1 VSLLK
6 KKVVM
11 AVPVNATKTQANSGA
26 RERIKS
32 LVAGRG
38 NELMENSFKKVEAE
52 VQKLASLKNKPAAMD
67 YFLDVARIHDRRV
80 KEINEFKEKGGKVVG
95 TLCNFVPV
103 EIVDAAGA
111 LPVALGC
118 GYLPP
123 VGLGEAFLGDPNMC
137 SIVKACAGCMMID
150 DFPLFSQCDA
160 MIAPAPCDAKLKLS
174 DEFAEVK
181 AIVPMNIP
189 RIKSGESI
197 RRQWIQ
203 EIMTVRNRMEMLTGT
218 KIDRKRLKES
228 ILKYQRAHKA
238 WRRLLDIRKRGNVL
252 WGRHFLLVAW
262 LAYVDDIERWTENV
276 NKLSDELE
284 PLVNAKRNV
293 ANGDAPRVMLA
304 GSPLMWPNWKL
315 PDIVEEVGATIV
327 SDELCSGTRVLYDP
341 VVVDEWTERAML
353 EAIADRYLF
362 PSTCPC
368 FTPNVEREENIINE
382 VKNGGVE
389 GVIFHAMQGCHLH
402 TLDATRLTNLLKG
415 MGIPAL
421 TIRSE
426 LSDGDIGQIRIR
438 VEAFLEMIQANREG
452 VE

>member
-1 VSLLK
+1 MSLLSK
-6 KKVVM
+6 KEKKPN
-11 AVPVNATKTQANSGA
+11 ANNATKAQSDSGA

-32 LVAGRG
+32 LVAGRA
-38 NELMENSFKKVEAE
+38 EETIANSIRKIEAE
-52 VQKLASLKNKPAAMD
+52 AQMLASLKDKPKAMD
-67 YFLDVARIHDRRV
+67 YFIEMANIHKTRDQ
-80 KEINEFKEKGGKVVG
+80 EIKEFKAKGGKVVG

-103 EIVDAAGA
+103 ELVDAAGA

-123 VGLGEAFLGDPNMC
+123 VGLGESFLGDPNMC

-150 DFPLFSQCDA
+150 DFPLFSRCDCI
-160 MIAPAPCDAKLKLS
+160 IAPAPCDAKLKLS
-174 DEFAEVK
+174 DEFKEVK

-203 EIMTVRNRMEMLTGT
+203 EITTVRNRMEMLTGT
-218 KIDRKRLKES
+218 KIDRHRLKES
-228 ILKYQRAHKA
+228 IIKYQRAHKA
-238 WRRLLDIRKRGNVL
+238 WRRLLEVRRKGDLLR
-252 WGRHFLLVAW
+252 GRHFLLVAW
-262 LAYVDDIERWTENV
+262 LAYVDDIERWTKNV

-284 PLVNAKRNV
+284 AKSS
-293 ANGDAPRVMLA
+293 ASAHADGAPRVMLA

-315 PDIVEEVGATIV
+315 PNIIEDAGAAIV

-353 EAIADRYLF
+353 DAIADRYLF

-368 FTPNVEREENIINE
+368 FTPNTEREENIINE

-421 TIRSE
+421 TVRSE
-426 LSDGDIGQIRIR
+426 LSDGDVGQIRIR

-452 VE
+452 AE

>member
-1 VSLLK
+1 LSLLK
-6 KKVVM
+6 KKERK
-11 AVPVNATKTQANSGA
+11 AVAINVNKAQASSGA

-32 LVAGRG
+32 LVAGRA
-38 NELMENSFKKVEAE
+38 EETIANSMKKIEAE
-52 VQKLASLKNKPAAMD
+52 AQKLASIKDKPKAMD
-67 YFLDVARIHDRRV
+67 YFIEAANIHRKRV
-80 KEINEFKEKGGKVVG
+80 QEIEEFKKQGGKVVG

-103 EIVDAAGA
+103 ELIDAAGA

-123 VGLGEAFLGDPNMC
+123 VGLGESFLGDPNMC

-160 MIAPAPCDAKLKLS
+160 LIAPAPCDAKLKLS
-174 DEFAEVK
+174 DEFKEIR
-181 AIVPMNIP
+181 AIVPMNVP

-203 EIMTVRNRMEMLTGT
+203 EITTVRNRIEMLTGT
-218 KIDRKRLKES
+218 KIDKRRLKES

-238 WRRLLDIRKRGNVL
+238 WRHLLDVRREGDGL
-252 WGRHFLLVAW
+252 WGRLFLLVAW
-262 LAYVDDIERWTENV
+262 LALVDDIERWTLNV

-284 PLVNAKRNV
+284 ALTKEKGKAY
-293 ANGDAPRVMLA
+293 GDGAPRVMLA
-304 GSPLMWPNWKL
+304 GSPVMWPNWKL
-315 PDIVEEVGATIV
+315 PNIIEEAGAAIV

-353 EAIADRYLF
+353 DAIADRYLF

-368 FTPNVEREENIINE
+368 FTPNTEREDNIINE

-426 LSDGDIGQIRIR
+426 LGDGDIGQVRIR

>member
-1 VSLLK
+1 MSLQK
-6 KKVVM
+6 RKGMEPAKND
-11 AVPVNATKTQANSGA
+11 AKAHANSGA

-38 NELMENSFKKVEAE
+38 TDMTANSIKKIEDEAR
-52 VQKLASLKNKPAAMD
+52 KLASLKNKPAAMD
-67 YFLDVARIHDRRV
+67 YFIDVARIHDRRV
-80 KEINEFKEKGGKVVG
+80 KEINQFKAGGGKVVG

-103 EIVDAAGA
+103 ELVDAAGA

-123 VGLGEAFLGDPNMC
+123 VGLGEAYLGDPNMC

-160 MIAPAPCDAKLKLS
+160 IIAPAPCDAKLKIS
-174 DEFAEVK
+174 DEFREVR
-181 AIVPMNIP
+181 AIVPMNVP
-189 RIKSGESI
+189 RIKQGESI

-203 EIMTVRNRMEMLTGT
+203 EIITVRNRMEMLTGN
-218 KIDRKRLKES
+218 KITRKSLRAS
-228 ILKYQRAHKA
+228 IEKYQRAHKA
-238 WRRLLDIRKRGNVL
+238 WRRLLDTRRRGDVL

-262 LAYVDDIERWTENV
+262 LAYVDDIVRWTENV
-276 NKLSDELE
+276 NRLSDELE
-284 PLVNAKRNV
+284 KIVSAKKNV

-304 GSPLMWPNWKL
+304 GSPVMWPNWKL
-315 PDIVEEVGATIV
+315 PDIVEEVGAVIV

-353 EAIADRYLF
+353 DAIADRYLF

>member
-6 KKVVM
+6 R
-11 AVPVNATKTQANSGA
+11 NGTKTVVGTAQGTRADTGA
-26 RERIKS
+26 RERIRS

-38 NELMENSFKKVEAE
+38 NEMLENSIRKAEAE
-52 VQKLASLKNKPAAMD
+52 AQKLASIRDKPEAMD
-67 YFLDVARIHDRRV
+67 YFIEMAQVHRSRV
-80 KEINEFKEKGGKVVG
+80 KEIKEFKDNGGKVVG

-103 EIVDAAGA
+103 EIIDAAGA

-137 SIVKACAGCMMID
+137 SIAKACAGCMMID
-150 DFPLFSQCDA
+150 DFPLYSQCDA
-160 MIAPAPCDAKLKLS
+160 IIAPAPCDAKLKLS
-174 DEFAEVK
+174 DEFRDVA
-181 AIVPMNIP
+181 AIVPMNVP

-203 EIMTVRNRMEMLTGT
+203 EILTVRNRMEILTGT
-218 KIDRKRLKES
+218 KVDRHRLKDS
-228 ILKYQRAHKA
+228 IMMYQRAHKA
-238 WRRLLDIRKRGNVL
+238 WRRLLEVRKKGSVL

-262 LAYVDDIERWTENV
+262 LAYVDDIERWTANV
-276 NKLSDELE
+276 NRLSDELE
-284 PLVNAKRNV
+284 RRLSSKQLVGGA
-293 ANGDAPRVMLA
+293 DAPRVMLA
-304 GSPLMWPNWKL
+304 GSPVQWPNWKL
-315 PDIVEEVGATIV
+315 PNIIEEAGAVIV
-327 SDELCSGTRVLYDP
+327 SDELCSGTRVFYDA
-341 VVVDEWTERAML
+341 VVVDEWTEKAML
-353 EAIADRYLF
+353 DAIADRYLF

-368 FTPNVEREENIINE
+368 FTPNDEREENIVNE
-382 VKNGGVE
+382 VRNGGVE

-402 TLDATRLTNLLKG
+402 TLDATRLTSLLKG
-415 MGIPAL
+415 MDIPAL

-426 LSDGDIGQIRIR
+426 LGDGDVGQVKIR